1 MPDCPPNKLTSRQAL
16 RVLGLDPQTYMDPSG
31 RLDIKVIRVNQ
42 AYRRLI
48 VAEHPDH
55 AGAANTARACY
66 INGARETLL
75 RLASK

>member
-1 MPDCPPNKLTSRQAL
+1 M
-16 RVLGLDPQTYMDPSG
+16 LGLDPQTYMDTSG
-31 RLDIKVIRVNQ
+31 RLDIKVITVNQ
-42 AYRRLI
+42 AFRRLI

-66 INGARETLL
+66 ISGARETLL